1 LKREDVGKYS
11 KREYSVHLKRGYLVR
26 GINTITWVKYKKFQ
40 KERRAA
46 RAAISG
52 GSPSNVKEEL
62 SQESDQ
68 EAPREAYLAFN
79 LGELVA
85 LESDGELENALEEI
99 CEIMVTV
106 LSVLGCGS

>member
-1 LKREDVGKYS
+1 MGKYS

-26 GINTITWVKYKKFQ
+26 GINTITWVKHKKFQ

-62 SQESDQ
+62 SQDQ
-68 EAPREAYLAFN
+68 EAPREAYIAFN

-85 LESDGELENALEEI
+85 LDSDGELENALEI
-99 CEIMVTV
+99 YEIMVTV